1 MQNNSNLW
9 ENIKNLANNAG
20 TTVDSG
26 LSSAYQFFQVALS
39 GVNTI
44 ADAVANIGAGAVGLN
59 VEGLTKLRTD
69 IQTAVNDLDAKISQ
83 IAQNTDPT
91 TAFKG
96 EYVEGIK
103 NYIETVKNVCKSVNS
118 QLLYFSDRLAV
129 IQENVTTRQS
139 TINTAINSDSQVLN
153 DESIE
158 DYQVK
163 Y

>member
-1 MQNNSNLW
+1 MQNSSYLW
-9 ENIKNLANNAG
+9 ESIRNLASKAG
-20 TTVDSG
+20 TTIDSG
-26 LSSAYQFFQVALS
+26 LSSVYQTFQDALS
-39 GVNTI
+39 GLTTFGDSI
-44 ADAVANIGAGAVGLN
+44 ANAGAGSVGLN
-59 VEGLTKLRTD
+59 AEGLNQLRTD
-69 IQTAVNDLDAKISQ
+69 IQTAVTELDAKISQ

-103 NYIETVKNVCKSVNS
+103 AYIETVKNVCKSVNS

-129 IQENVTTRQS
+129 IQENITTRQS
-139 TINTAINSDSQVLN
+139 TLNTEINTDAQTLS
-153 DESIE
+153 DESID